1 MSLHLRAQQ
10 KESSGGNIMLMLS
23 LKLILLAFFILL
35 TTMSEFEE
43 RRTRDVMES
52 VTSTFLG
59 QVAAVRGLP
68 NPDAG
73 TGALNGAKSLTI
85 QLKTLFKQTI
95 PAVEVSESADGQFLR
110 IEMASRSLFERGSTA
125 LSPGRSAFL
134 RRLAEALASGQG
146 KKRFFELQF
155 LHAYPASAAIG
166 ENSLAVLRGGA
177 LIRRLVARN
186 ISADKLSTGLWPV
199 PTNSDDIGKV
209 SIAIQLFSE
218 EQHQGAVTETPTE
231 ETQ

>member
-1 MSLHLRAQQ
+1 MSLLLRVQQ

-59 QVAAVRGLP
+59 QVPAIRGLP
-68 NPDAG
+68 NPSAG
-73 TGALNGAKSLTI
+73 TGALSGANSLTV

-95 PAVEVSESADGQFLR
+95 PAVEVNESADGKVLR

-134 RRLAEALASGQG
+134 RRLAEALTSGQSQ
-146 KKRFFELQF
+146 KRFFELQF
-155 LHAYPASAAIG
+155 LHAYPAAAAIG

-177 LIRRLVARN
+177 LTRRLIARN
-186 ISADKLSTGLWPV
+186 VAADKLSTGLWPV
-199 PTNSDDIGKV
+199 PARGDDIGKV
-209 SIAIQLFSE
+209 SIAIHLFPE
-218 EQHQGAVTETPTE
+218 EQQQGAVTQRPAEDA
-231 ETQ
+231 Q